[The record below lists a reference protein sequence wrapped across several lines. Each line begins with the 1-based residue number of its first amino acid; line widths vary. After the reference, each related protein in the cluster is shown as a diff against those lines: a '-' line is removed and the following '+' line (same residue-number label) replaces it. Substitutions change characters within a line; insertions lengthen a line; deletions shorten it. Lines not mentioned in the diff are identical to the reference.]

1 MNLRSLAFAALLTF
15 MPLQSAAW
23 AQQLLDGATVDEI
36 IIAARDYGS
45 AARNIQP
52 DGNPMISGRI
62 DGIPYTVRF
71 RNCVDTNGCADMNF
85 RVGFLIKPSLDMINT
100 WNRDKRFSKSYL
112 DADGDAIL
120 EMDVVLAGGIS
131 KRNMLEVFSYWRLT
145 LRQYTSF
152 IGFE

>member
-1 MNLRSLAFAALLTF
+1 MRFGALALAILIV
-15 MPLQSAAW
+15 SAAPYSKGW
-23 AQQLLDGATVDEI
+23 AQELLDGSTIDRI

-71 RNCVDTNGCADMNF
+71 RNCTDINNCSDMNF
-85 RVGFLIKPSLDMINT
+85 RVGFLVKPDIQTINA

-120 EMDVVLAGGIS
+120 EMDVILGGGVS
-131 KRNMLEVFSYWRLT
+131 TRNMAEVFSYWRLT
-145 LRQYTSF
+145 LRQYTSY